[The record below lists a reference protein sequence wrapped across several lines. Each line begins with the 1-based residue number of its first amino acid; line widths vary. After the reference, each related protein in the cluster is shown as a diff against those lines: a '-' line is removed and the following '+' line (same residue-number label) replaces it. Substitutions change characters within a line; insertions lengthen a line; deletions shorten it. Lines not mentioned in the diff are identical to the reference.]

1 MEEAVQEKRRLIEDC
16 KELQDR
22 KFLLLCALL
31 KVKEEVEGIQDSG
44 AMPLSKEILDIL
56 DNMRTLC
63 PIIYHTPFSYLQP
76 FNHKRY
82 APPLNDNRPTPFQ
95 KMYVNPAHHIPD
107 RLQRQADFLE
117 QFVSR

>member
-44 AMPLSKEILDIL
+44 AMPLSKDILDIL